1 MNFRELGALYK
12 KVRQS
17 RGYSI
22 SDVTSDYLNKSKISK
37 FENGNSMLLLD
48 GFMHAVAGL
57 NMTMSEFFL
66 AVGNFEAGNL
76 HKFGE
81 KLKDH
86 IDIHDIDGLKT
97 MIVLNP
103 RTKEKK
109 IFNVL
114 VKCAI
119 RELSGQDL
127 LTDEEC
133 QFIDKHL
140 TDIEDWTIFDVNI
153 FGMCLEALNTELVY
167 QLGLQLA
174 EKDNFYKDLPYNA
187 QVVKKT
193 VVNLY
198 VHMIL
203 HGRFAYA
210 DIFEKNLELLLRVSD
225 TEERIVVHIF
235 KKVSKYRQGKAP
247 NLLAEIDRDIQ
258 ALKDFGAQGLA
269 KRIEIF
275 LINYE

>member
-1 MNFRELGALYK
+1 
-12 KVRQS
+12 
-17 RGYSI
+17 
-22 SDVTSDYLNKSKISK
+22 
-37 FENGNSMLLLD
+37 
-48 GFMHAVAGL
+48 
-57 NMTMSEFFL
+57 
-66 AVGNFEAGNL
+66 
-76 HKFGE
+76 
-81 KLKDH
+81 
-86 IDIHDIDGLKT
+86 

-133 QFIDKHL
+133 QFIDNHL

-187 QVVKKT
+187 QVVKKQ
-193 VVNLY
+193 L
-198 VHMIL
+198 
-203 HGRFAYA
+203 
-210 DIFEKNLELLLRVSD
+210 
-225 TEERIVVHIF
+225 
-235 KKVSKYRQGKAP
+235 
-247 NLLAEIDRDIQ
+247 
-258 ALKDFGAQGLA
+258 
-269 KRIEIF
+269 
-275 LINYE
+275 